1 MAHTPTPWKMTH
13 NKRIGQFTIHGTHW
27 CEKGQSNKIGAP
39 LISLDDEKDKA
50 NAEFIVRACNAYDE
64 LVSLLALVER
74 RIADDL
80 PMPSPDSGL
89 HKRMAAVLAQARV
102 EL

>member
-1 MAHTPTPWKMTH
+1 MSHTPTPWEVYSKFVGPLVIKSGDTEIAH
-13 NKRIGQFTIHGTHW
+13 V
-27 CEKGQSNKIGAP
+27 GADSF
-39 LISLDDEKDKA
+39 SLCVA
-50 NAEFIVRACNAYDE
+50 NAEFIVRAVNAHDE

-89 HKRMAAVLAQARV
+89 HKRMAAVLAQVRV